1 MTVQEWIDELNEIK
15 NKDAE
20 VKFIAD
26 KIVED
31 MVVVDRIECCDSY
44 DIWLE
49 FEYKEKTNG

>member
-15 NKDAE
+15 NKDSE

-26 KIVED
+26 KIVEY
-31 MVVVDRIECCDSY
+31 MVVVDRIEGCDSY

-49 FEYKEKTNG
+49 FDQKGEMI

>member
-1 MTVQEWIDELNEIK
+1 MTVQEWIDELNKIK
-15 NKDAE
+15 NKNAE

-31 MVVVDRIECCDSY
+31 MVAVDRIECCDSY

-49 FEYKEKTNG
+49 YKYKEKTDG